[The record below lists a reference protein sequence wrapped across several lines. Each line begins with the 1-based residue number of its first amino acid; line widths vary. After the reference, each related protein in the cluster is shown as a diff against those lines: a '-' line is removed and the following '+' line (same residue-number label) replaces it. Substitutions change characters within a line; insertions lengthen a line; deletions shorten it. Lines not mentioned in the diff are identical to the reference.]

1 MIRMLASSV
10 LMAGALVAT
19 QYATAARADVTARK
33 HETETGVPVGKGT
46 TRPTVTLTAPV
57 GGWTVDRMLK
67 IEGSVSD
74 TTVDPIVISINGDRY
89 LLRTFGGRFSR
100 KFPASN
106 GKNVVK
112 VSATNKG
119 GTTTTE
125 ATVTVQAPPVPFKT
139 VLTSDM
145 DGVYTDLHIWEPT
158 DTSQAQLDKDGTLD
172 VGKLAH
178 VFWAN
183 TSSPSGGTFFL
194 NEQGGDFDQP
204 GYGPYLYIHRA
215 PPAGLYLVATN
226 YWPSGDKPH
235 TLSNLALTLFEGTA
249 QEIKRNIKV
258 PLGTP
263 GTTRVLAW
271 VLVQPGSRA
280 QIWVPSQERPPV
292 LDGKLWPKNL
302 EAATAGVNTQGG
314 GGEGDY

>member
-1 MIRMLASSV
+1 MQLRLFLGTSLACA
-10 LMAGALVAT
+10 LAAAPAAAGDT
-19 QYATAARADVTARK
+19 PKQ
-33 HETETGVPVGKGT
+33 HETETGVPIGKGK

-67 IEGSVSD
+67 VEGTVSD
-74 TTVDPIVISINGDRY
+74 ATVDPIVLSINGDRY
-89 LLRTFGGRFSR
+89 LMRTFSGRFSR
-100 KFPASN
+100 KFPAAN

-112 VSATNKG
+112 VSATNQG

-125 ATVTVQAPPVPFKT
+125 ATVTVQAPPVPMKT

-158 DTSQAQLDKDGTLD
+158 DTSQAQLDKEGTLD
-172 VGKLAH
+172 VNKMAH

-183 TSSPSGGTFFL
+183 TASPSGGTFFL

-235 TLSNLALTLFEGTA
+235 TLSNLALTLFEGTP

-271 VLVQPGSRA
+271 VLVQPGNRA
-280 QIWVPSQERPPV
+280 QIWVPSQDRPPV
-292 LDGKLWPKNL
+292 TDGKLWPKNL
-302 EAATAGVNTQGG
+302 EAASAGMNTQG